1 MIKNIIMGNENLN
14 LALAQFSD
22 DSSEGNFLRIIAN
35 LAEAYDM
42 DDQFFVAFDGDTF
55 QSIREDDGDY
65 LVMFTSMDAAELGP
79 DTDLMIMDLDNL
91 IGNVLI
97 DEEMAGFVIDPFSEC
112 VFIDRDAANV
122 VRSVALS
129 GPVIEVMKDI
139 SEMDMEE
146 KLWLAESIEKGEDGY
161 VPNKVLAAVLYN
173 EIADEALDQDSSGP
187 DDEYESDRVKAMA
200 MVHLGKLI
208 VEGAFFERDEMRA
221 RELFSIAAD
230 KLNTDA
236 MVELGK
242 LEEGNGETEAAAS
255 LYQKASMMGNMT
267 GLMEFGRMKLYGLGV
282 PEDRDLAEE
291 CFLKAAEDAMEPEAY
306 YYLGLMAEKGMK
318 EEPDLEK
325 AEYYYNQGAD
335 FESEKC
341 RDKMIELFG
350 GFEED
355 GSEETESDDEEDPY
369 IFDFSK
375 GPRNLRS

>member
-22 DSSEGNFLRIIAN
+22 DSSEENFLRIIAN

-208 VEGAFFERDEMRA
+208 MEGAFFERDEMRA

-355 GSEETESDDEEDPY
+355 GSEERETDDEEDPY

>member
-22 DSSEGNFLRIIAN
+22 DSSEENFLRIIAN

-208 VEGAFFERDEMRA
+208 MEGAFFERDEMRA

-355 GSEETESDDEEDPY
+355 GSEETETDDEEDPY

>member
-22 DSSEGNFLRIIAN
+22 DSSEENFLRIIAN

>member
-22 DSSEGNFLRIIAN
+22 DSSEDNFLRIIAN

-65 LVMFTSMDAAELGP
+65 LVMFTSMEAAELGP

-173 EIADEALDQDSSGP
+173 EIADEALDQENSGP
-187 DDEYESDRVKAMA
+187 DEEYESDRVKAMA

-208 VEGAFFERDEMRA
+208 MEGAFFERDEMRA

-282 PEDRDLAEE
+282 SEDKDLAEE
-291 CFLKAAEDAMEPEAY
+291 CFLKAAEDAIEPEAY

-318 EEPDLEK
+318 GEPDLEK

-350 GFEED
+350 GYEED
-355 GSEETESDDEEDPY
+355 GSEEAETDDEEDPY